1 MHNPSRWPTTM
12 TCFPCGV
19 TALDL
24 KDHLL
29 TQHYLAQVE
38 ATPVQ
43 LAVAATLL
51 DHVCFQYCS
60 RRVRDPPS
68 ALWESRWRPID
79 LVAPGRYTINI
90 NRTFLTM
97 QPKGHPPHH
106 CRRLS

>member
-1 MHNPSRWPTTM
+1 M
-12 TCFPCGV
+12 TCFLCGV

-51 DHVCFQYCS
+51 DHVRCHYCPWQ
-60 RRVRDPPS
+60 VRDPPS
-68 ALWESRWRPID
+68 AIWESRWRPVD
-79 LVAPGRYTINI
+79 LVTPGRYTIDI
-90 NRTFLTM
+90 NRMFLTM
-97 QPKGHPPHH
+97 RPKGHPPHH
-106 CRRLS
+106 CRRPS